1 MLHVTAVAA
10 LHAYLMQHALMLAAV
25 HMVCVPCSSTPA
37 APTAPTSGLDADQ
50 MHIISS
56 TEVGHDPQQAHSM
69 RVAGQLPSEPPAV
82 VGFFTCTVRIVGPIM
97 DKRKRLVH
105 GALCKAMNLTGQ
117 QPRC

>member
-25 HMVCVPCSSTPA
+25 HMVCVPCSSAPG

-82 VGFFTCTVRIVGPIM
+82 VGFFTCTHSSLSPLM
-97 DKRKRLVH
+97 SAWTL
-105 GALCKAMNLTGQ
+105 GACTA
-117 QPRC
+117 P